1 MPNSKHYAWLLFART
16 VVIFVFEKIMFENS
30 NYGVF
35 MRKSF
40 VFALLFGMAF
50 FGMPKNCLAAETAS
64 ETQTVAAQENVSQD
78 AEVIMPVDGQEVQVS
93 KGFQLKVSL
102 EGNITTGFDWEI
114 EDFKPSLLEVTE
126 SVYADAAQ
134 NQENPGTPVKVG
146 AGGVKTFT
154 FRAKK
159 AGETRLVFWY
169 KRPWSEDEP
178 EKAIVLNVKIK

>member
-1 MPNSKHYAWLLFART
+1 
-16 VVIFVFEKIMFENS
+16 
-30 NYGVF
+30 

-50 FGMPKNCLAAETAS
+50 FGMPANCLAAETAS
-64 ETQTVAAQENVSQD
+64 VTQTVETQETVAQD
-78 AEVIMPVDGQEVQVS
+78 AEVIFPADGQEVQVS

-102 EGNITTGFDWEI
+102 EGNITTGYDWEI

-126 SVYADAAQ
+126 SVYVDAAQ
-134 NQENPGTPVKVG
+134 NQEKSDAPVKVG